1 MELLSGQDLWNL
13 IGEDPRGIPNNL
25 MPYVAQVAVGQRE
38 RLQVFGTDYPTPD
51 GSGVRDYIHVVDL
64 ADAHVLGLQG
74 LMADRIKPQA
84 LNLGTGIGY
93 SVREVIDTAKR
104 ITGVDFRV
112 EEAGRRSG
120 DPPVLL
126 AAVERAREVLGWR
139 AKHSALDQIVA
150 SAWNWH
156 RRRKK

>member
-1 MELLSGQDLWNL
+1 
-13 IGEDPRGIPNNL
+13 
-25 MPYVAQVAVGQRE
+25 
-38 RLQVFGTDYPTPD
+38 
-51 GSGVRDYIHVVDL
+51 
-64 ADAHVLGLQG
+64 
-74 LMADRIKPQA
+74 MADRIKPQA